1 MSAESLA
8 FILED
13 LRTMLNGKI
22 PTNTGLSKLTSVSC
36 SCMILS
42 SLSHHASGVRD
53 SLLLPLLGV
62 KFSLQLITPFDTSI
76 ICLIRNKMNE
86 DSMGMY
92 LRPSLGSGK
101 REVNSLRKLSGR
113 NTTEVVVL

>member
-1 MSAESLA
+1 MS
-8 FILED
+8 
-13 LRTMLNGKI
+13 
-22 PTNTGLSKLTSVSC
+22 PVHH
-36 SCMILS
+36 MILS

-53 SLLLPLLGV
+53 ILLLPLLAV

-92 LRPSLGSGK
+92 LSQGSLVENE
-101 REVNSLRKLSGR
+101 R
-113 NTTEVVVL
+113 